1 MNKLSL
7 IISFV
12 VCIIAMII
20 PTSLHAQKHV
30 NENDTINI
38 LWIGN
43 SYTFYNDLPTMTKE
57 IAEDVGII
65 INNTTVLKGG
75 QRLSG
80 HLKNPVLHEQLT
92 KGEWDYVVIQELS
105 TTPAYSSKY
114 VMEHIYPYASEIDSI
129 AHVYSPDVK
138 TLFYMTWGHKNGSQR
153 QTEYPLDDTYS
164 LMQDR
169 IINTYIDLA
178 YELGGWCV
186 PVGIAWKKV
195 RTEFPE
201 IELYNPDNTHP
212 SLEGSYLAANTFFA
226 TLYGK
231 PFVSNTVV
239 KLDDDIKTILQ
250 QCAIN
255 TVMENKKILNIR

>member
-1 MNKLSL
+1 M
-7 IISFV
+7 
-12 VCIIAMII
+12 
-20 PTSLHAQKHV
+20 
-30 NENDTINI
+30 
-38 LWIGN
+38 
-43 SYTFYNDLPTMTKE
+43 
-57 IAEDVGII
+57 
-65 INNTTVLKGG
+65 
-75 QRLSG
+75 
-80 HLKNPVLHEQLT
+80 T

-129 AHVYSPDVK
+129 AHVYSPDVT

-153 QTEYPLDDTYS
+153 QTEYLLDDTYS

>member
-1 MNKLSL
+1 M
-7 IISFV
+7 V
-12 VCIIAMII
+12 YIIAMII
-20 PTSLHAQKHV
+20 PISLHAQKHV

-169 IINTYIDLA
+169 II
-178 YELGGWCV
+178 
-186 PVGIAWKKV
+186 
-195 RTEFPE
+195 R
-201 IELYNPDNTHP
+201 
-212 SLEGSYLAANTFFA
+212 
-226 TLYGK
+226 
-231 PFVSNTVV
+231 
-239 KLDDDIKTILQ
+239 DIQ
-250 QCAIN
+250 
-255 TVMENKKILNIR
+255 

>member
-1 MNKLSL
+1 M
-7 IISFV
+7 

-43 SYTFYNDLPTMTKE
+43 SYTFYNDLPTMTKK

-80 HLKNPVLHEQLT
+80 HLKNPVLHELLT

-114 VMEHIYPYASEIDSI
+114 VMENIYPYASEIDSI
-129 AHVYSPDVK
+129 AHVYSPDVT
-138 TLFYMTWGHKNGSQR
+138 TLFYMTWGHKNGSSVKQ
-153 QTEYPLDDTYS
+153 
-164 LMQDR
+164 
-169 IINTYIDLA
+169 
-178 YELGGWCV
+178 
-186 PVGIAWKKV
+186 
-195 RTEFPE
+195 
-201 IELYNPDNTHP
+201 
-212 SLEGSYLAANTFFA
+212 NTF
-226 TLYGK
+226 L
-231 PFVSNTVV
+231 
-239 KLDDDIKTILQ
+239 TIP
-250 QCAIN
+250 IH
-255 TVMENKKILNIR
+255 